1 MRAVERGEISRPD
14 ALVLCKDLFEG
25 GVDVPANLMANAV
38 LALADHPDQRAYLVD
53 RRTEMAQIGSES
65 KSLRA
70 STARSVPPAHR
81 HDERHSPRRPDSEG
95 SHRAASPRSRKPR
108 RAAVLEPGHAR
119 RCRSRRRNL
128 AFGAGVHFCVGA
140 PLARLEA
147 SLALPAL
154 FSAIPDYEVIPPV
167 ERPRGDPVMRALL
180 SLEVATTRR
189 AA

>member
-1 MRAVERGEISRPD
+1 M
-14 ALVLCKDLFEG
+14 
-25 GVDVPANLMANAV
+25 DVPANLMANAV

-53 RRTEMAQIGSES
+53 RRTEMAQIRLGVEELARFDCPIQ
-65 KSLRA
+65 SLPRIA
-70 STARSVPPAHR
+70 TTSVTR
-81 HDERHSPRRPDSEG
+81 HDVLIPRGATVLLLLGAANRDERRFSNPDTLDV
-95 SHRAASPRSRKPR
+95 ASP
-108 RAAVLEPGHAR
+108 
-119 RCRSRRRNL
+119 RRRNL
-128 AFGAGVHFCVGA
+128 AFGAGIHFCVGA